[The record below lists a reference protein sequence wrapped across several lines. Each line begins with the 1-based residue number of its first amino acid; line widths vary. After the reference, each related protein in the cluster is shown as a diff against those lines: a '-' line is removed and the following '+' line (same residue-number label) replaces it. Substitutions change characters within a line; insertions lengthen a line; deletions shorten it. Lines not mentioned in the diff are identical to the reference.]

1 MINGPKYGHLQRAM
15 SDSVTDDH
23 RSAVPSVQVSPSV
36 HSRCSAERSFS
47 TDVPSGLLWP
57 GRRVKARSV
66 HLDLVG
72 LRDLG
77 DLGALAAAQDGTFTQ
92 TQALERGATSADVVG
107 RLLFGDWIERHRH
120 VYCAATSPPGP
131 RLECRAALLA
141 VGGEVALSG
150 RSAAWVWW
158 LPGFD
163 GSGPPELVVPGDRR
177 YRHLRGVKVRRTQA
191 VDFRVQERRSWP
203 VTALEVTVRDV
214 ATGLRHR
221 QLRELVQGLIVDR
234 RTTLDRLRDVTGRGL
249 RGSAA
254 LGRVLDELD
263 PAFQSHWEA
272 VLYGRL
278 RRAGLRPEAQIR
290 LDVAGRRCY
299 LDLGFR
305 DIRLGIEVD
314 GFLPHMRRFADDRR
328 RNNAVCLESGWA
340 LAHYAVQDL
349 VERLDEI
356 VAEIVRWVA
365 QRRMA
370 VA

>member
-1 MINGPKYGHLQRAM
+1 M
-15 SDSVTDDH
+15 
-23 RSAVPSVQVSPSV
+23 
-36 HSRCSAERSFS
+36 
-47 TDVPSGLLWP
+47 P
-57 GRRVKARSV
+57 GN
-66 HLDLVG
+66 
-72 LRDLG
+72 
-77 DLGALAAAQDGTFTQ
+77 
-92 TQALERGATSADVVG
+92 
-107 RLLFGDWIERHRH
+107 
-120 VYCAATSPPGP
+120 
-131 RLECRAALLA
+131 
-141 VGGEVALSG
+141 
-150 RSAAWVWW
+150 
-158 LPGFD
+158 
-163 GSGPPELVVPGDRR
+163 RR
-177 YRHLRGVKVRRTQA
+177 YRHLRGVKVRRAQA
-191 VDFRVQERRSWP
+191 VDFHMQERRSWP
-203 VTALEVTVRDV
+203 VTALEATVRDV
-214 ATGLRHR
+214 ATGLQHR

-234 RTTLDRLRDVTGRGL
+234 RTTLDRLREVTGRGL

-278 RRAGLRPEAQIR
+278 WRAGLRPEAQIR